1 MLNQISNLPCRTSV
15 NEGGAMS
22 KRNWKDMRGFLD
34 FLKDKDD
41 IIYIAEEV
49 DPEWEING
57 FTRTMCQMQGPAL
70 YFRK

>member
-1 MLNQISNLPCRTSV
+1 
-15 NEGGAMS
+15 MS